1 MSKTV
6 LITGASRGIGAACA
20 RRFANADYNVM
31 IHYNKSEAA
40 AKALLAELTAQ
51 GHSAAMVQAD
61 LSDPTRAETIVSETE
76 KVFGGVDVLI
86 NNAGISLNKMF
97 CDTTLDDWNNMFN
110 VNMTSMAAMT
120 RAVLPHMV
128 HEKKGY
134 IVNISS
140 IWGLVGA
147 SCEVAYSA
155 SKAAIIG
162 FTKALAK
169 ELGPSGILVNCVA
182 PGVIDTDMN
191 ANLDEETMDAL
202 KEETPL
208 CKIGKPEDIAETV
221 FFLASESNKFTTGQI
236 ISPNGGLVI

>member
-1 MSKTV
+1 MPQTV
-6 LITGASRGIGAACA
+6 LITGASRGIGAAMA
-20 RRFANADYNVM
+20 RRFAKEGYNVM
-31 IHYNKSEAA
+31 IHYNKSESA
-40 AKALLAELTAQ
+40 AKTLLAELTQ
-51 GHSAAMVQAD
+51 KGFSAALVQAD
-61 LSDPTRAETIVSETE
+61 LSDPSYAETIVAATE
-76 KVFGGVDVLI
+76 KTFGGIDVLI
-86 NNAGISLNKMF
+86 NNAGVSLNKMF
-97 CDTTLDDWNNMFN
+97 CDTTLDDWNNIFN
-110 VNMTSMAAMT
+110 VNMASMAAIT
-120 RAVLPHMV
+120 RAALPHMV

-140 IWGLVGA
+140 IWGIAGA

-191 ANLDEETMDAL
+191 ANLDAETMDAL

-208 CKIGKPEDIAETV
+208 CKIGTPEDIAETV
-221 FFLASESNKFTTGQI
+221 FL
-236 ISPNGGLVI
+236 